1 MNSNLL
7 KAVIKKNGETQAD
20 LAAALGLS
28 LSNLNE
34 KINGKNASFRQ
45 SEIIAI
51 KERYKLS
58 AKDVDEIFFA
68 E

>member
-7 KAVIKKNGETQAD
+7 KAVIKKHGETQAD
-20 LAAALGLS
+20 LAEALGLS
-28 LSNLNE
+28 LSNLND
-34 KINGKNASFRQ
+34 KINAKSASFRQ

-51 KERYKLS
+51 KERYKLT
-58 AKDVDEIFFA
+58 AKEVDEIFFA

>member
-7 KAVIKKNGETQAD
+7 KAVIKKHGETQAD
-20 LAAALGLS
+20 LAEALGLS
-28 LSNLNE
+28 LSNLND
-34 KINGKNASFRQ
+34 KINGKSASFRQ

-51 KERYKLS
+51 KERYKLT
-58 AKDVDEIFFA
+58 AEEVDEIFFA